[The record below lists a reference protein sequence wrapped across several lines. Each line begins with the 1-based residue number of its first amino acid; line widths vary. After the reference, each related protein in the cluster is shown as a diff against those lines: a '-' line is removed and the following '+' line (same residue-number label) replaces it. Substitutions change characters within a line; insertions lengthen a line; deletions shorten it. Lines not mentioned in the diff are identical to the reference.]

1 MSKEGTFVIFCIEN
15 YKLHRSMS
23 GREVYELFERYDV
36 FSYLRTYYDV
46 LHTAGAQYVSEDI
59 DRYLRV
65 RGVT

>member
-1 MSKEGTFVIFCIEN
+1 MREIDLQTWP
-15 YKLHRSMS
+15 R
-23 GREVYELFERYDV
+23 REVYELFERYDV